1 MKKQNMR
8 IGGIPAILWGEPSEH
23 VYLHVHGKQSCK
35 ELAEEF
41 AQIAQEKGFQTL
53 SFDLP
58 QHGERREEPTP

>member
-8 IGGIPAILWGEPSEH
+8 ISGIPAILWGEPSEH

-41 AQIAQEKGFQTL
+41 AQIA
-53 SFDLP
+53 
-58 QHGERREEPTP
+58 